1 MEAVQKTAVEK
12 EPARTN
18 EDLKPVTLFKL
29 SMRDLSNVT
38 LVLPLSGLLI
48 CFVTG

>member
-1 MEAVQKTAVEK
+1 MEQKTENRNRVASQE
-12 EPARTN
+12 EPHQN
-18 EDLKPVTLFKL
+18 VVLFRL

-38 LVLPLSGLLI
+38 LILPLTGLLV